1 MKLVGEMGFSLAAMM
16 DFEKV
21 DEKAALLDS
30 LMVEMTALHH
40 NIYTQSHLD
49 NSTN

>member
-1 MKLVGEMGFSLAAMM
+1 MKLVGERVFSQAVMM
-16 DFEKV
+16 AFEKV

-30 LMVEMTALHH
+30 LMVEMMALHH